1 MMCAFAL
8 GPLAL
13 VVAVSEASVIFGR
26 CTLLE
31 MESGSMEYNTEHDWA
46 VRGQWQRV
54 FCANPGCDKMQDEC
68 ETR

>member
-26 CTLLE
+26 CTLLG
-31 MESGSMEYNTEHDWA
+31 MDGSRNTTLSM
-46 VRGQWQRV
+46 VGQWQRAV
-54 FCANPGCDKMQDEC
+54 CVNPGCDKMQDEC

>member
-26 CTLLE
+26 CTLLG
-31 MESGSMEYNTEHDWA
+31 MESGSMEYNAEHGWKVA
-46 VRGQWQRV
+46 AR
-54 FCANPGCDKMQDEC
+54 ALC
-68 ETR
+68 ESGL